1 MSMRGS
7 ESGLTVAHTIKGG
20 PGKSLMLWSPGS
32 SGHRCQVD
40 FSLGSLSEVR
50 PLIQSAAVSQRE
62 GPESKEDFTCDAEC

>member
-50 PLIQSAAVSQRE
+50 PLSNTISCSFAE
-62 GPESKEDFTCDAEC
+62 GGT